1 MRAPLHASGFIPS
14 AANPRSVGR
23 AACRS
28 CQQGSP
34 TRRMEHEFRSQRDA
48 SSKRE
53 PRPSLAGTGHR
64 LHRSRYARE
73 PAAKRP
79 KLNTV
84 CAWRSQQS
92 TNATVHLSVCHLC
105 SGRTCRLG
113 WSSRSQDRGPNSRTR
128 CSGNLHAAAQAI
140 PSASEDLAPRDN
152 EVSETPPA
160 PLLLAMAN
168 CLGAQSLRQCY
179 QHQRSRPSQGSQR
192 VCVQL
197 LGAAAASCLASSA
210 QSVYA
215 TRLADE
221 QHCHRL
227 IVARN

>member
-53 PRPSLAGTGHR
+53 QRPSLAGTGHR

-105 SGRTCRLG
+105 SGRACRLG

-140 PSASEDLAPRDN
+140 PSAHTASMTGEACCEEPSALTYAH
-152 EVSETPPA
+152 PA
-160 PLLLAMAN
+160 STEKN
-168 CLGAQSLRQCY
+168 
-179 QHQRSRPSQGSQR
+179 QRSPT
-192 VCVQL
+192 
-197 LGAAAASCLASSA
+197 ASSA
-210 QSVYA
+210 ERTSERGLGA
-215 TRLADE
+215 SR
-221 QHCHRL
+221 
-227 IVARN
+227 